1 MHGTIRAL
9 IFGVFKLNAKFL
21 SLMAISCI
29 ALLVSGTA
37 AGQSKIGF
45 VNTQRIFDESE
56 PAKRA
61 SKKLEGEFSKRE
73 KEVNDLG
80 TRLRAESEKLEKD
93 GPVLS
98 ESQRNQRQRVV
109 ADLDRDFQR
118 KQREFREDVNQR
130 RNEELAAV
138 LQLANATLKD
148 IAAKEGI
155 DAIFQDAAYANPK
168 LDVTQKVL
176 EALKSK

>member
-1 MHGTIRAL
+1 M
-9 IFGVFKLNAKFL
+9 NAKYF
-21 SLMAISCI
+21 SLA
-29 ALLVSGTA
+29 ALFCAVCGLASPVLA
-37 AGQSKIGF
+37 QSKIGF

-61 SKKLEGEFSKRE
+61 SKKLEGEFAKRE
-73 KEVNDLG
+73 KEINDLG
-80 TRLRAESEKLEKD
+80 TRLRTEGEKLEKD

-109 ADLDRDFQR
+109 ADLDREFQR

-130 RNEELAAV
+130 RNEELSAV

-148 IAAKEGI
+148 IAAKEGY

>member
-1 MHGTIRAL
+1 MKSQWVPQFVR
-9 IFGVFKLNAKFL
+9 
-21 SLMAISCI
+21 I
-29 ALLVSGTA
+29 ALVCA
-37 AGQSKIGF
+37 ATVGLQGMAAAQSKIGF
-45 VNTQRIFDESE
+45 VNTQKIFDESE

-61 SKKLEGEFSKRE
+61 SKKLEAEFAKRE
-73 KEVNDLG
+73 KDVNDLG
-80 TRLRAESEKLEKD
+80 NRLRIESEKLEKD

-98 ESQRNQRQRVV
+98 ENQRLQRQRVL

-130 RNEELAAV
+130 RNEEFAAV
-138 LQLANATLKD
+138 LQLANNTLKD
-148 IAAKEGI
+148 IAAKEGY

-176 EALKSK
+176 DALKSK

>member
-1 MHGTIRAL
+1 M
-9 IFGVFKLNAKFL
+9 NAKIFSVAVAFCAVL
-21 SLMAISCI
+21 GAVLGLASP
-29 ALLVSGTA
+29 A
-37 AGQSKIGF
+37 AAQSKIGF

-61 SKKLEGEFSKRE
+61 AKKLEAEFAKRE
-73 KEVNDLG
+73 RELNDLG
-80 TRLRAESEKLEKD
+80 ARLRTESEKLEKD
-93 GPVLS
+93 APVLS

-130 RNEELAAV
+130 RNEEQAAV

-148 IAAKEGI
+148 IAAKEGY

-176 EALKSK
+176 EVLKSK

>member
-1 MHGTIRAL
+1 M
-9 IFGVFKLNAKFL
+9 NAKYF
-21 SLMAISCI
+21 SLA
-29 ALLVSGTA
+29 ALFCAVCCL
-37 AGQSKIGF
+37 AGPALAQSKIGF

-61 SKKLEGEFSKRE
+61 SKKLEGEFAKRE
-73 KEVNDLG
+73 KEINDLG
-80 TRLRAESEKLEKD
+80 TRLRTEGEKLEKD

-109 ADLDRDFQR
+109 ADLDREFQR

-130 RNEELAAV
+130 RNEELSAV

-148 IAAKEGI
+148 IAAKEGY

>member
-1 MHGTIRAL
+1 M
-9 IFGVFKLNAKFL
+9 NAKYL
-21 SLMAISCI
+21 SL
-29 ALLVSGTA
+29 A
-37 AGQSKIGF
+37 AVFCAAFGLASPAAAQSKIGF

-61 SKKLEGEFSKRE
+61 SKKLESEFAKRE
-73 KEVNDLG
+73 KEITDLG
-80 TRLRAESEKLEKD
+80 TRLRVESEKLEKD

-118 KQREFREDVNQR
+118 KQREFREDVSQR
-130 RNEELAAV
+130 RNEELSAV

-148 IAAKEGI
+148 IAAKEGY

>member
-1 MHGTIRAL
+1 M
-9 IFGVFKLNAKFL
+9 NAKYF
-21 SLMAISCI
+21 SLA
-29 ALLVSGTA
+29 ALFCAVCGLASPA
-37 AGQSKIGF
+37 LAQSKIGF

-61 SKKLEGEFSKRE
+61 SKKLEGEFAKRE
-73 KEVNDLG
+73 KEINDLG
-80 TRLRAESEKLEKD
+80 TRLRTEGEKLEKD

-109 ADLDRDFQR
+109 ADLDREFQR

-130 RNEELAAV
+130 RNEELSAV

-148 IAAKEGI
+148 IAAKEGY

>member
-1 MHGTIRAL
+1 VR
-9 IFGVFKLNAKFL
+9 
-21 SLMAISCI
+21 I
-29 ALLVSGTA
+29 ALVCA
-37 AGQSKIGF
+37 ATVGLQGMAVAQSKIGF
-45 VNTQRIFDESE
+45 VNTQKIFDESE

-61 SKKLEGEFSKRE
+61 SKKLESEFAKRE

-80 TRLRAESEKLEKD
+80 NRLRIESEKFEKD

-98 ESQRNQRQRVV
+98 ETQRLQRQRVL

-118 KQREFREDVNQR
+118 KQREFREDVSQR
-130 RNEELAAV
+130 RNEEFAAV
-138 LQLANATLKD
+138 LQLANNTLKE
-148 IAAKEGI
+148 IAAKEGF

-176 EALKSK
+176 DALKSK

>member
-1 MHGTIRAL
+1 M
-9 IFGVFKLNAKFL
+9 NAKHFFL
-21 SLMAISCI
+21 LTVCCA
-29 ALLVSGTA
+29 ALLLSGTA
-37 AGQSKIGF
+37 SAQSKIGF

-61 SKKLEGEFSKRE
+61 SKKLEGEFAKRE
-73 KEVNDLG
+73 KEINDLG
-80 TRLRAESEKLEKD
+80 TRLRTESEKLEKD

-118 KQREFREDVNQR
+118 KQREFREDVSQR

-148 IAAKEGI
+148 IAAKEGY

>member
-1 MHGTIRAL
+1 M
-9 IFGVFKLNAKFL
+9 NAKYF
-21 SLMAISCI
+21 SLAALFCAVCI
-29 ALLVSGTA
+29 LASPAVA
-37 AGQSKIGF
+37 QSKIGF

-61 SKKLEGEFSKRE
+61 SKKLEGEFAKRE
-73 KEVNDLG
+73 KEINDLD
-80 TRLRAESEKLEKD
+80 TRLRTESQKLEKD

-109 ADLDRDFQR
+109 ADLDREFQR

-130 RNEELAAV
+130 RNEELSAV

-148 IAAKEGI
+148 IAAKEGY